1 MDVNSTEQLSSFRD
15 AWRAVTW
22 SRKVSSSSNYWRQTC
37 AAQVADIKGQELTFR
52 DLYSAFPILS
62 VEDGDD
68 ILYLRSLV
76 EPSHQDGWV
85 AAVDIGNKALKA
97 IGNYYLSDDFYYRW
111 SYDPE
116 HPFRASTLSRHLD
129 MTPGNQVSACR
140 KQTEAER
147 SANRP
152 SRTSTRVSSCE
163 RRAKIRRLLELAG
176 RTKRAQNSPGNITQN
191 HRISQVRPIEINLA
205 PQASFNNFNGP
216 ASFHVIH
223 NNFLPLTHLPMAHTQ
238 AMSTTNSS
246 GGSFP
251 LLWSCLLL
259 VRPGSIHLLQVPV
272 QLQPTTREVK
282 KLLKT

>member
-129 MTPGNQVSACR
+129 MTPGTYSYCL
-140 KQTEAER
+140 
-147 SANRP
+147 
-152 SRTSTRVSSCE
+152 
-163 RRAKIRRLLELAG
+163 RAYAMLLTIL
-176 RTKRAQNSPGNITQN
+176 I
-191 HRISQVRPIEINLA
+191 
-205 PQASFNNFNGP
+205 
-216 ASFHVIH
+216 
-223 NNFLPLTHLPMAHTQ
+223 FL
-238 AMSTTNSS
+238 
-246 GGSFP
+246 
-251 LLWSCLLL
+251 
-259 VRPGSIHLLQVPV
+259 
-272 QLQPTTREVK
+272 
-282 KLLKT
+282 